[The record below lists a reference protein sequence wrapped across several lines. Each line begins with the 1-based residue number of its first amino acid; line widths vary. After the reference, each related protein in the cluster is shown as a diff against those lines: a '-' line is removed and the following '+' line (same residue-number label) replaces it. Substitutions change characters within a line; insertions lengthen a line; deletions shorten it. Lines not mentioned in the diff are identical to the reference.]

1 VVVLLSTVTGVVALG
16 GSAAALDAGAA
27 STYPGTPGSST
38 LGTFVY
44 VARPGDAVAE
54 DGIKTIT
61 LHSDSGSFANVTDD
75 DIFIAVRGGKRIEIS
90 NQNSSIVDVQGVNVS
105 SSRGG
110 NELTITLPRPVRPR
124 FASDSPNTGAEIA
137 VKVNNFTTPPQPGSY
152 TVNATLA
159 TPSGT
164 TDGPTATNSYS
175 PTAPTLSLEN
185 QSVSQFESSQ
195 SLNVTAAVPGGGYI
209 GLFTQAP
216 NGSPGE
222 LIGATN
228 VSTSSDPQQYTI
240 DVGDNI
246 SKSQPIMAVP
256 YTESEGRSAS
266 LRQEQ
271 SFEPSQDD
279 QLVVNGDLVNAT
291 AQVSTLDVDAKV
303 TAGNEYDQGAKLYF
317 TQGAASTSY
326 RISTVSN
333 GSLADGVSQFET
345 AANGTAIIDTTD
357 LDKGRYAITR
367 VDNGSLVSLDND
379 STTGAGDDS
388 FVVTGQQMTTT
399 ANTTAA
405 NGTNATT
412 QAGTTGATTTGT
424 TATTGDAATET
435 AAGSNGGGATQA
447 GSNGSSANES
457 ANSSGGETGSSG
469 PGFGV
474 GIAVVALLGAGLFAL
489 RRR

>member
-1 VVVLLSTVTGVVALG
+1 MVVLLSTVTGAIALG

-27 STYPGTPGSST
+27 ATYPATPGSST

-44 VARPGDAVAE
+44 VARPSDSVAK

-61 LHSDSGSFANVTDD
+61 LHTDSGSFANVSDN
-75 DIFIAVRGGKRIEIS
+75 DIFISIRGGKRIEIS
-90 NQNSSIVDVQGVNVS
+90 NQDSSIVDVQGINVS
-105 SSRGG
+105 SSRSGH
-110 NELTITLPRPVRPR
+110 ELTITLPRPVRPH
-124 FASDSPNTGAEIA
+124 FASNSPDTGSEIA
-137 VKVNNFTTPPQPGSY
+137 IKVGNFTTPSQPGSY
-152 TVNATLA
+152 TVNATLS
-159 TPSGT
+159 TPSGA
-164 TDGPTATNSYS
+164 TDGPVATNPYS
-175 PTAPTLSLEN
+175 LTKPTLSVAN
-185 QSVSQFESSQ
+185 QSVSQFESTQ
-195 SLNVTAAVPGGGYI
+195 TLNVTAAIPGGGYV

-222 LIGATN
+222 LVGATN

-246 SKSQPIMAVP
+246 SKNQPIMAVA
-256 YTESEGRSAS
+256 YTESEGRSIS

-271 SFEPSQDD
+271 SFDPSQDNR
-279 QLVVNGDLVNAT
+279 LVVNGDLVNAT
-291 AQVSTLDVDAKV
+291 AQVSTLAVDAKV

-317 TQGAASTSY
+317 AQGTASTSY

-333 GSLADGVSQFET
+333 GSLADGVMQFET
-345 AANGTAIIDTTD
+345 AANGTAIIDTAD

-388 FVVTGQQMTTT
+388 FVVTGQQMATT
-399 ANTTAA
+399 ANTTAT

-412 QAGTTGATTTGT
+412 QAGTTGT

-447 GSNGSSANES
+447 GTNGSSANGS
-457 ANSSGGETGSSG
+457 ANASGGETGSSG
-469 PGFGV
+469 PGFGIGV
-474 GIAVVALLGAGLFAL
+474 AAVALLGAGLLAL